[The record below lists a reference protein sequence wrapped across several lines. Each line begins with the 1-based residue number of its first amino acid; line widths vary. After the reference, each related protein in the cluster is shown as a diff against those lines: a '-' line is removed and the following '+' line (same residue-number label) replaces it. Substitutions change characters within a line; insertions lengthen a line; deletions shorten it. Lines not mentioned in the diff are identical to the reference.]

1 MSSCSCVKAVETRE
15 LREARM
21 LYYKVWSYLPE
32 RCLEESFRAETR
44 RQVEALPERPSE
56 AADRLQPPQQ

>member
-1 MSSCSCVKAVETRE
+1 MKVAESRE

-21 LYYKVWSYLPE
+21 LYKVWTQLPE
-32 RCLEESFRAETR
+32 RCLESFRAETR
-44 RQVEALPERPSE
+44 RQVEVLPERPSE